1 MSAYVCTSVFFVR
14 QKTAYEMGSSDCSS
28 DVCSSDLARLA
39 PEQILAITACEPIF
53 ARIASDVV
61 IAVEPAQRVAARAA
75 DDRVGERVAIA
86 GKIGGAAADQL
97 FDIAGDRVAVQ
108 RRFDPVE
115 PGARRLGDPVACVV
129 DEEDVVA
136 RGAKQRIRRRS
147 GGQGKQRDIFG
158 RAGRGQLGRA
168 SWRERVWQYV

>member
-86 GKIGGAAADQL
+86 GKLGGAAADPL
-97 FDIAGDRVAVQ
+97 FESAGERVAVH
-108 RRFDPVE
+108 RRFDPGE
-115 PGARRLGDPVACVV
+115 PVARRLAAPRPG
-129 DEEDVVA
+129 VVA
-136 RGAKQRIRRRS
+136 HEDAAHPGP
-147 GGQGKQRDIFG
+147 
-158 RAGRGQLGRA
+158 
-168 SWRERVWQYV
+168 